1 MQRYVYGLPTRRFV
15 AVLLCTIFLFAFI
28 PIQAQATSTSVNVA
42 GKVYEFAGKSNYDFS
57 SAGTSPA
64 ATTAAST
71 MGVFSISGEVK
82 ENGDMNGIP
91 VYSVRRGNLTL
102 RFTVKQSQL
111 NLPAEKW
118 HLIEDSSKNANG
130 VKLDKKIGFG
140 ALILQTSVDGENW
153 ITDVAKS
160 NVLTANSEL
169 REPFFT
175 TKDVQLDNG
184 CYYRIFVIY
193 KMEIK
198 TGEKKVGF
206 VKIPQTEEKKVA
218 EVYTFYAASN
228 DPTRNITDSSAT
240 PRRELGQKALTLKD
254 KGFDGN
260 SPVDKGDPHFGWDL
274 GTFIVNGYT
283 RDTEDKGV
291 PVFLKNVGDK
301 VVLWFKLDQNINKLN
316 GDPALSISE
325 DTDGYDKYFE
335 VDGTN
340 FKHGT
345 LIIQY
350 TDKTGKRHTPVVYT
364 DFLAANARTGADTR
378 VQLFE
383 EGDYEVTLDYEI
395 KNSPRQIGSVSVAPT
410 YTNYKIFFSFKIRNG
425 NCMVYPFDTVSGNEL
440 SDLAWT
446 ADGFQL
452 DMARSRYLTIDVQK
466 SSLSVGSNGQVK
478 EDVRFNRPAQDGESY
493 TDEGIYVFSVKNL
506 YTGESTTKTIYVGDN
521 KFLRA
526 LSQGNMTL
534 AALNEKI
541 AAGGTVQADGSIL
554 MPTPTP
560 KPTPTPTPKP
570 SATPKPAAA
579 SPNP

>member
-1 MQRYVYGLPTRRFV
+1 MKRHIYSLSMQRFV
-15 AVLLCTIFLFAFI
+15 AVLLCTVFIFAFS
-28 PIQAQATSTSVNVA
+28 PIHAQAAGTSVNVA
-42 GKVYEFAGKSNYDFS
+42 GEVYELSGKSNYEI
-57 SAGTSPA
+57 SAADVSPVA
-64 ATTAAST
+64 ATAASA
-71 MGVFSISGEVK
+71 MGTLTLSGEAK

-91 VYSVRRGNLTL
+91 FYSVRAGNLTL
-102 RFTVKQSQL
+102 QYTVKQSQL
-111 NLPAEKW
+111 NRPEEQW
-118 HLIEDSSKNANG
+118 HLVEDSSKNANG
-130 VKLDKKIGFG
+130 IKLDKKIGVG
-140 ALILQTSVDGENW
+140 ALIVQTSVDGENW
-153 ITDVAKS
+153 VTDVTKS
-160 NVLTANSEL
+160 NVLTVDSEL
-169 REPFFT
+169 KAPFYT

-184 CYYRIFVIY
+184 CYYRVLVVY

-206 VKIPQTEEKKVA
+206 VVVPETEEKKVA

-228 DPTRNITDSSAT
+228 DPTRNITDSNAM
-240 PRRELGQKALTLKD
+240 PRKELGQKALTLKD

-466 SSLSVGSNGQVK
+466 SSLSVGSNWQVK

-506 YTGESTTKTIYVGDN
+506 YTGETTTKTIYVGDN
-521 KFLRA
+521 KYLRA
-526 LSQGNMTL
+526 MAQGNMTL

-541 AAGGTVQADGSIL
+541 AAGGNVQADGSIL

-570 SATPKPAAA
+570 ASTPKPAAA
-579 SPNP
+579 SPKP